1 MGTLKPGATY
11 VYESPDGG
19 ETVYAREV
27 GSQER
32 RLIGKSY
39 KAVLKEEL
47 TSEIETFKK
56 MFIASKDDPALKD
69 AMERAKM
76 LYYLSNKDE

>member
-1 MGTLKPGATY
+1 MTSC

-19 ETVYAREV
+19 ETVYAREI

-32 RLIGKSY
+32 RLVSKSH

-47 TSEIETFKK
+47 TSEVEIFKK
-56 MFIASKDDPALKD
+56 MFIAAKNDPALKD

-76 LYYLSNKDE
+76 LYYLSKKDE

>member
-1 MGTLKPGATY
+1 MGSLTPGATY

-27 GSQER
+27 GSTER

-47 TSEIETFKK
+47 NSEVELFKK
-56 MFIASKDDPALKD
+56 IHMAAKNDPILKE
-69 AMERAKM
+69 AIERVKL
-76 LYYLSNKDE
+76 LYHLGKTDE

>member
-1 MGTLKPGATY
+1 
-11 VYESPDGG
+11 
-19 ETVYAREV
+19 
-27 GSQER
+27 
-32 RLIGKSY
+32 
-39 KAVLKEEL
+39 
-47 TSEIETFKK
+47 

>member
-1 MGTLKPGATY
+1 MGTLTPGATY

-19 ETVYAREV
+19 ETVYAREI
-27 GSQER
+27 GSTER

-47 TSEIETFKK
+47 MTEIDLFKK
-56 MFIASKDDPALKD
+56 MFIAAKDDPALKD
-69 AMERAKM
+69 ALERAKM

>member
-1 MGTLKPGATY
+1 MGTLTPGATY
-11 VYESPDGG
+11 IYESPDGG
-19 ETVYAREV
+19 ETVYAREI

-47 TSEIETFKK
+47 NSEVEIFKK
-56 MFIASKDDPALKD
+56 MFVAAKDDPALKD
-69 AMERAKM
+69 AIERAKM
-76 LYYLSNKDE
+76 LYYLSKKDE

>member
-1 MGTLKPGATY
+1 MGQLKPGATY

-19 ETVYAREV
+19 ETVYAREM
-27 GSQER
+27 GSTER

-47 TSEIETFKK
+47 NSEVELFKK
-56 MFIASKDDPALKD
+56 IHMAAKNDPVLKE
-69 AMERAKM
+69 AVERVKL
-76 LYYLSNKDE
+76 LYHLGKKDE

>member
-1 MGTLKPGATY
+1 MGTLTPGATY

-19 ETVYAREV
+19 ETVYAREI
-27 GSQER
+27 GSTER

-47 TSEIETFKK
+47 NSEVELFKK
-56 MFIASKDDPALKD
+56 IHMAAKNDPILKE
-69 AMERAKM
+69 AIERVKL
-76 LYYLSNKDE
+76 LYHLGKKDE